1 MSKLTQEAIRI
12 LNLKFEGAPS
22 FQRTA
27 KKERRSLFVVEG
39 RKEGSV
45 RILNE
50 AAFGEFSQKRSEF
63 MQRQEERRLVSEY
76 ISKGRTM
83 GEARRLAREDVSN
96 ADAPVASHIA
106 RGPLTFN
113 PFATL

>member
-1 MSKLTQEAIRI
+1 MSKLTQATIAM

-22 FQRTA
+22 FQSTRKA
-27 KKERRSLFVVEG
+27 ERSLFVVEG
-39 RKEGSV
+39 RKEGSI

-50 AAFGEFSQKRSEF
+50 QGFDSFVEGRKEF

-96 ADAPVASHIA
+96 ADAPVTSYVA

>member
-1 MSKLTQEAIRI
+1 MSKLTQEAIAM

-27 KKERRSLFVVEG
+27 KKERSLFVVEG
-39 RKEGSV
+39 RAAGSI

-50 AAFGEFSQKRSEF
+50 EGFGSFVEGRKEF
-63 MQRQEERRLVSEY
+63 MQRQEERRLASEY
-76 ISKGRTM
+76 VAKGRTI
-83 GEARRLAREDVSN
+83 GEARRLAREDVAT
-96 ADAPVASHIA
+96 ADAPVTSYVA

>member
-27 KKERRSLFVVEG
+27 KKERSLFVVEG

-50 AAFGEFSQKRSEF
+50 EGFGSFVEGRKEYQ
-63 MQRQEERRLVSEY
+63 QRQEERRIASEY
-76 ISKGRTM
+76 VAKGRTM

-96 ADAPVASHIA
+96 ADAPVTSYVA

>member
-12 LNLKFEGAPS
+12 LNLKFEGAPAFES
-22 FQRTA
+22 KRKA
-27 KKERRSLFVVEG
+27 VRSLFVVEG
-39 RKEGSV
+39 KAVGSI

-50 AAFGEFSQKRSEF
+50 EGFGSFVENRKEF
-63 MQRQEERRLVSEY
+63 MQRQEERRIAYTY
-76 ISKGRTM
+76 IAKGRTA

-113 PFATL
+113 PFSTL

>member
-1 MSKLTQEAIRI
+1 M

-22 FQRTA
+22 FQRTRRKA
-27 KKERRSLFVVEG
+27 ERSLFVVEG

-76 ISKGRTM
+76 ISKGRTA
-83 GEARRLAREDVSN
+83 GEARRLAREDMSN
-96 ADAPVASHIA
+96 ADAPVTSYVA